1 MDKLTVKM
9 SYSGEKIKGQGVLS
23 ATLEQ
28 VGLIKDLCGDEFDVL
43 INKRGKHDILHIHT
57 VNPRSFI
64 GAKYSKAPVVTHV
77 HFLPETLEGSIK
89 LPKLFMKVFSNY
101 FLKLYRNSEH
111 LVVVNPSFIPKLVK
125 YNIPEEHITY
135 IPNFVSELD
144 FYKYDET
151 QTEAA
156 KAKFGYQ
163 KDDFLVIGV
172 GQVQMRK
179 GVLDFVKVAESLPHI
194 QFAWAG
200 GFSFGKIT
208 DGYKDL
214 TKVMENPPANVKFL
228 GIIDREDMTAIY
240 NAADLLFMPS
250 YNELFPMAILE
261 ACSCETPILVRDL
274 ELFKPVLLDNYL
286 TGLTNDDFSKTINKL
301 YEDKVFYQQAVD
313 HALSIKQYYSRV
325 NIKDLWI
332 EFYRKLYQTHQEKL
346 ALKKQKK
353 KKK

>member
-1 MDKLTVKM
+1 MKKLTIKM

-28 VGLIKDLCGDEFDVL
+28 VGLIKDKCSEEFDVL

-64 GAKYSKAPVVTHV
+64 GAKYSKAPVITHV

-101 FLKLYRNSEH
+101 FLKLYRNSDH
-111 LVVVNPSFIPKLVK
+111 LVVVNPSFIPELMK
-125 YNIPEEHITY
+125 YDIPEEQITY

-144 FYKYDET
+144 FYKYDSEKT
-151 QTEAA
+151 KEA

-163 KDDFLVIGV
+163 ADDFLVIGV

-179 GVLDFVKVAESLPHI
+179 GVLDFVEVAKSLPHI

-208 DGYKDL
+208 DGYKEL
-214 TKVMENPPANVKFL
+214 TKAMENPPANVKFL
-228 GIIDREDMTAIY
+228 GIIDREEMTDIY
-240 NAADLLFMPS
+240 NAADLFFMPS

-261 ACSCETPILVRDL
+261 SCSCETPILVRDL
-274 ELFKPVLLDNYL
+274 ALFEPVLLDDYL
-286 TGLTNDDFSKTINKL
+286 IGSTNEEFITIIDKL
-301 YEDKVFYQQAVD
+301 HKDEAYYQKAVD
-313 HALSIKQYYSRV
+313 HALSIKNYYSRDNV
-325 NIKDLWI
+325 KTLWI
-332 EFYRKLYQTHQEKL
+332 EFYRNLYNSHQAKRD
-346 ALKKQKK
+346 AKK
-353 KKK
+353 KKKK